1 MKRKFTPDNEFLYK
15 KFRNRVVSELRTSRA
30 AYYNQ
35 YFLTHKDNMKKLW
48 SGIRSII
55 NIKHKTTLNI
65 SQLVTDGTVVT
76 DPKHIAS
83 AFNRYFVNVPQQADK
98 AIPRTKKSPIDYL
111 KDRNGHSIFLIATD
125 PLEIEIIIMSFNNSK
140 TVGPYSIPMKLLKS
154 LGKPVSEAFSLIVN
168 DSFSNGTY
176 PSKLEVGKVVA
187 HHKKGTSDN
196 PSNYRPIF
204 LLSVFSKIIGKLMHK
219 RPYDFLEINNV
230 IDPLQFGFRK
240 KHSTAHALTS
250 LTEKVKQTIDD
261 GNYGCGVFIDLK
273 KAFDTVNQQIHLKKL
288 EHYGIRSI
296 PLDWFKS
303 YLSNRKQYVSVNGN
317 TSETLEVTCGVP
329 QGSVLGQ
336 LLFLIYINDLPKVSK
351 KLTFFLFADDTNIYY
366 ESSDILEIQKL

>member
-1 MKRKFTPDNEFLYK
+1 
-15 KFRNRVVSELRTSRA
+15 
-30 AYYNQ
+30 
-35 YFLTHKDNMKKLW
+35 MKKLW

-76 DPKHIAS
+76 DPEHIAS
-83 AFNRYFVNVPQQADK
+83 AFNRYFVNVPQQVDK
-98 AIPRTKKSPIDYL
+98 AVPRTKKSPIDYL

-125 PLEIEIIIMSFNNSK
+125 PLEIETTIMSFNNSK

-176 PSKLEVGKVVA
+176 PSKLKVGKVVA

-196 PSNYRPIF
+196 PSNYRPIS
-204 LLSVFSKIIGKLMHK
+204 LLSVFSKIIGKLMH
-219 RPYDFLEINNV
+219 RRLYDFLEINNV

-273 KAFDTVNQQIHLKKL
+273 KAFDTVNI
-288 EHYGIRSI
+288 S
-296 PLDWFKS
+296 PNS
-303 YLSNRKQYVSVNGN
+303 
-317 TSETLEVTCGVP
+317 P
-329 QGSVLGQ
+329 
-336 LLFLIYINDLPKVSK
+336 
-351 KLTFFLFADDTNIYY
+351 
-366 ESSDILEIQKL
+366 